1 MNILHLDCGMG
12 AAGDMLSAALLE
24 LFSDPDGMVGELNAI
39 GIPHVRFSREKIAKC
54 GIMGT
59 AVRVLVD
66 GQEEE
71 AHGHGH
77 GHHSHDH
84 GHGHE
89 AHAHAHEHDTHE
101 HTHHAHGDHHHASL
115 ADMEQV
121 IDTLSL
127 PDQVR
132 EHVRQV
138 FQLLAAAESYA
149 HGMPIE
155 QIHFHEV
162 GTMDALADITAVC
175 FLLDRLAP
183 DKITASPVHVGA
195 GHVHCAHGILPVPAP
210 ATALILQG
218 VPTYGGAVQGELC
231 TPTGAA
237 LLKHFVMHF
246 GDMPLMQGTA
256 IGYGLGKRDYE
267 QLNCVRAMLGVCE
280 GGSERIAALSCNL
293 DDMTAEHLAFAQQCL
308 LDAGARDVYT
318 TPIGMKKGRQGVM
331 LTVLCMEEDR
341 DHMVQLLFR
350 HTTTCGV
357 REERMT
363 RHVLAR
369 QTETV
374 QTPLGPVSRKV
385 SRGFGVTR
393 RKYEYDDVAAIARAN
408 DIPIA
413 SVLAHCDVAE
423 RKAQHK

>member
-1 MNILHLDCGMG
+1 
-12 AAGDMLSAALLE
+12 
-24 LFSDPDGMVGELNAI
+24 
-39 GIPHVRFSREKIAKC
+39 
-54 GIMGT
+54 
-59 AVRVLVD
+59 
-66 GQEEE
+66 
-71 AHGHGH
+71 
-77 GHHSHDH
+77 
-84 GHGHE
+84 
-89 AHAHAHEHDTHE
+89 
-101 HTHHAHGDHHHASL
+101 
-115 ADMEQV
+115 MESV
-121 IDTLSL
+121 IDALSL

-149 HGMPIE
+149 HGMPME

-183 DKITASPVHVGA
+183 DKIVASPVHVGA

-237 LLKHFVMHF
+237 LLKHFVAHF
-246 GDMPLMQGTA
+246 GGMPVMQGTA
-256 IGYGLGKRDYE
+256 IGYGMGKREYE

-280 GGSERIAALSCNL
+280 GGSERIVALSCNL
-293 DDMTAEHLAFAQQCL
+293 DDMTAEHLAFAQQSL
-308 LDAGARDVYT
+308 LDAGARDAYT
-318 TPIGMKKGRQGVM
+318 VPIGMKKGRQGVM

-357 REERMT
+357 REERMS

-369 QTETV
+369 ESETV
-374 QTPLGPVSRKV
+374 QTPLGPVARKT

-413 SVLAHCDVAE
+413 SVLAHCDAAE
-423 RKAQHK
+423 RKAQQR